1 MKYAKRMVLVP
12 EEDYLR
18 GVSKQK
24 KQTSVHD
31 KAIEISQKVGKQ
43 MRKRAQADAQVKEVW
58 ERLTPPPK
66 AADISSL
73 LPALYQPKARLLLAE
88 LAKYGVTYTKDN
100 EVVLPDNEVIA
111 GSNMVDLLRAAL
123 VTERGRPPR
132 KPKGW
137 SQLIDSIAASNIPL
151 SLFSKSSTKRALDR
165 ATPRWKV
172 Y

>member
-1 MKYAKRMVLVP
+1 MKFAKRMVLVP
-12 EEDYLR
+12 EEDYLHS
-18 GVSKQK
+18 VNKQK
-24 KQTSVHD
+24 RTTNVRD
-31 KAIEISQKVGKQ
+31 RAIEMAQKVGKQ

-58 ERLTPPPK
+58 ERLTPPK
-66 AADISSL
+66 AADIASL

-88 LAKYGVTYTKDN
+88 LAKHGVTYTKDN
-100 EVVLPDNEVIA
+100 EVVLPDKEVIA

-137 SQLIDSIAASNIPL
+137 SQLIESIAASNIPL